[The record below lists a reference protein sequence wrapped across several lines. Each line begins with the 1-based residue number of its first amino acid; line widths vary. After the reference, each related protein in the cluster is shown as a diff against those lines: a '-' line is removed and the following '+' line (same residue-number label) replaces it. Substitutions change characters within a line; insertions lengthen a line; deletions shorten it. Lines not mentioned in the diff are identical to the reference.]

1 MLAGIKLEV
10 VDQSGP
16 ATANVRLLVANHASY
31 LDGLVL
37 IAALPAPGW
46 RFVAKRELIRNFWS
60 RVLLQKLGC
69 EFVERF
75 DLQQGLADAGRLA
88 EAAQPG
94 DRLAVFTEGTFTRA
108 PGLRPF
114 HMGAFVTAARAGL
127 ALQPVAL
134 AGTRDRLR
142 DGHWL
147 PRRGTV
153 RVTLGPTLD
162 PGPLPGSEWE
172 RALALRDAARAA
184 ILAGCGEPDLQR

>member
-1 MLAGIKLEV
+1 ML
-10 VDQSGP
+10 Q
-16 ATANVRLLVANHASY
+16 N
-31 LDGLVL
+31 
-37 IAALPAPGW
+37 
-46 RFVAKRELIRNFWS
+46 
-60 RVLLQKLGC
+60 LGC
-69 EFVERF
+69 LFVERF
-75 DLQQGLADAGRLA
+75 DLQQGLADAERLA
-88 EAAQPG
+88 EAAQRG
-94 DRLAVFTEGTFTRA
+94 DRLAVFPEGTFTRA

-134 AGTRDRLR
+134 AGGRDRLR

-147 PRRGTV
+147 PGRGTV

-172 RALALRDAARAA
+172 RALALRDTARAA